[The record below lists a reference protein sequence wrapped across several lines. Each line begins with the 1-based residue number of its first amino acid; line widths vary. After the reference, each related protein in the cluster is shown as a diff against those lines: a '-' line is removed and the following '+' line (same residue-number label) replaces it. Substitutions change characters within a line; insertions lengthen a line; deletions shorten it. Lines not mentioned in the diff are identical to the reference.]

1 MKNPT
6 YLMPVK
12 AVVSE
17 ESAVTNGNTNVE
29 LLPAEEKKEASVEV
43 AQCVGIVRIPYET
56 NAMDTVIRGVLDDI
70 ATTNPEKLK
79 YVKRITWQQPY
90 QIVILP
96 PKIDF
101 ELN

>member
-1 MKNPT
+1 MKAPI
-6 YLMPVK
+6 LPL
-12 AVVSE
+12 A
-17 ESAVTNGNTNVE
+17 TNSSVLATNTSDDKGTKFE
-29 LLPAEEKKEASVEV
+29 LLPAEEVKTASIDMP
-43 AQCVGIVRIPYET
+43 QSVGVVKIPF
-56 NAMDTVIRGVLDDI
+56 DTDAVDAAIRGVLDDI

-79 YVKRITWQQPY
+79 YIKRITWQQPY